1 MRKKNIKT
9 EGRRVAHTQKI
20 LLAPNSAVQTR
31 ISGTTN
37 PNFVQTVSD
46 YRKRGNTHELFS

>member
-1 MRKKNIKT
+1 MKKKNIKT
-9 EGRRVAHTQKI
+9 EGGRRVAHTHKI

-46 YRKRGNTHELFS
+46 YRERG

>member
-1 MRKKNIKT
+1 MRKKNTKT
-9 EGRRVAHTQKI
+9 EGRSVAHTQKI
-20 LLAPNSAVQTR
+20 LLAPNSALQTP

-46 YRKRGNTHELFS
+46 NRKTGNTHQLFS